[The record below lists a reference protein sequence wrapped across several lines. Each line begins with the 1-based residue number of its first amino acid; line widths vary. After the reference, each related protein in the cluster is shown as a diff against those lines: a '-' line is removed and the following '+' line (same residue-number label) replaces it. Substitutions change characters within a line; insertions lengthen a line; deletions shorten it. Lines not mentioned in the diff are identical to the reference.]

1 MNKYSYPSINFI
13 EYTDYFRSRR
23 DKYIRE
29 SKKFVKNESMNQ
41 LTELINNQNNS
52 KRIKSNLEKKL
63 EMIALKKVYRQDDQS
78 KVSLTKLLSDLD
90 FVIKIRKY
98 FEIKNL
104 LYSEYDFLEMRFV
117 EDSELNNVFCLS
129 LLSFNLMELYLEYL
143 DFNYLNTAF
152 KINDLLQNINP
163 IDSSVKISYI
173 LLVINKEKIILDKLI
188 NK

>member
-78 KVSLTKLLSDLD
+78 NVSLTKLLSDLD

-143 DFNYLNTAF
+143 DFYYLNTAF

>member
-1 MNKYSYPSINFI
+1 
-13 EYTDYFRSRR
+13 
-23 DKYIRE
+23 
-29 SKKFVKNESMNQ
+29 
-41 LTELINNQNNS
+41 
-52 KRIKSNLEKKL
+52 
-63 EMIALKKVYRQDDQS
+63 
-78 KVSLTKLLSDLD
+78 
-90 FVIKIRKY
+90 
-98 FEIKNL
+98 
-104 LYSEYDFLEMRFV
+104 MRFV